1 MYMKIDRAQAWDRL
15 RASRSERP
23 GRATTGAR
31 AKTYGAALEQAQQ
44 MFRAAEGVGPQTRAL
59 LIFYGLSQAGRAIA
73 AAAVDLKGTSWNLNG
88 HGIQAT
94 GFDKAFAETE
104 LRTEAPG
111 NSGSFVRLSEL
122 LDSPVW
128 GKDPVIRLGDVWDS
142 LPLTMPYPLS
152 PGVRTPPLHAG
163 PSISAAPHPLL
174 TVYVEGFPNRVVE
187 PATRSV
193 LDHFL
198 KSYPGI
204 AGYDSYVTA
213 RMGSDAPD
221 FERLGPDVSAL
232 FMNWA
237 MGDKGAPGPERRQR
251 LHSMTRG
258 YAGRRF
264 FFPALPGLRRD
275 LHPLMAWWAVLYTLS
290 MLTRYQ
296 PAQWDG
302 YINIDAAQQAI
313 LIEKLLVLA
322 MEQLPTL
329 IADTIE
335 DVAAWPGDDEA
346 ASDTP

>member
-1 MYMKIDRAQAWDRL
+1 
-15 RASRSERP
+15 
-23 GRATTGAR
+23 
-31 AKTYGAALEQAQQ
+31 

-73 AAAVDLKGTSWNLNG
+73 AAAVDLKAPESWKLNG

-94 GFDKAFAETE
+94 AFDKAFAETE

-128 GKDPVIRLGDVWDS
+128 GKNPVILLGDVWDS
-142 LPLTMPYPLS
+142 LPLAMPYPLS
-152 PGVRTPPLHAG
+152 KGDRTPPLYASTDG
-163 PSISAAPHPLL
+163 IGRDPHPLL
-174 TVYVEGFPNRVVE
+174 TVPVGEIPDRVVD
-187 PATRSV
+187 ARTRV
-193 LDHFL
+193 ALDSFL
-198 KSYPGI
+198 SSYPGT
-204 AGYDSYVTA
+204 AGYDSYA
-213 RMGSDAPD
+213 RNGAGRDVPRYERHIPDNGWLNMHWDMGESSSHAA
-221 FERLGPDVSAL
+221 RT
-232 FMNWA
+232 
-237 MGDKGAPGPERRQR
+237 QR

-258 YAGRRF
+258 YARHRY
-264 FFPALPGLRRD
+264 FFPALCGLQRD

-296 PAQWDG
+296 PAQWADH
-302 YINIDAAQQAI
+302 INIDTAPQAT

-335 DVAAWPGDDEA
+335 EVAAWPGEDDRSRGEG
-346 ASDTP
+346 